1 MSKRDRDG
9 NMRSN
14 EAKQKPAAPVTQ
26 FTPMFSKFRDELDE
40 HHDRRE
46 RIIKASRDVTALSK
60 KMYFFSSFEQNQNEL
75 ANTWTEFSPAKGTL
89 APAHPAGAPL
99 TQHRVNK
106 LGELPNFAQK
116 ELNTRMEEIKNHLT
130 SIEGDI
136 QGINRYRYAYSL
148 RCLEELVEALSF
160 THYLRTQTLISP
172 DDTAAAVPA
181 NVPLTENDYMYGLFD
196 LFGEM
201 MRFATVTTAQT
212 GQLAGVEGRNILQ
225 DIHELS
231 SCFEILP
238 EIPTKDFRGKMEVM
252 RQSVRKVEKLGY
264 GLAIRGTE
272 RPKGWVPDMKE
283 DFDPTSLE

>member
-9 NMRSN
+9 NMRTN
-14 EAKQKPAAPVTQ
+14 ESKPKPEAPKSQ
-26 FTPMFSKFRDELDE
+26 YTPMFEKFRNELDE

-46 RIIKASRDVTALSK
+46 RIIKASRDNLHLPEVNPALTVFTSHTG
-60 KMYFFSSFEQNQNEL
+60 YL
-75 ANTWTEFSPAKGTL
+75 
-89 APAHPAGAPL
+89 HPS
-99 TQHRVNK
+99 RVNK
-106 LGELPNFAQK
+106 LGELPNFAK
-116 ELNTRMEEIKNHLT
+116 KDIATRMEEIKGHL
-130 SIEGDI
+130 SAIEGDI
-136 QGINRYRYAYSL
+136 QGVNRYRYAYSL

-160 THYLRTQTLISP
+160 SHYLKTQTLISME
-172 DDTAAAVPA
+172 DTAAAVPA
-181 NVPLTENDYMYGLFD
+181 NVLITENDYMYGLFD

-212 GQLAGVEGRNILQ
+212 GQLAGEGERNILT

-252 RQSVRKVEKLGY
+252 RTSVRKVERLGY

-283 DFDPTSLE
+283 DFDPSSLD

>member
-9 NMRSN
+9 NMRTH
-14 EAKQKPAAPVTQ
+14 EPKQKPAAPESQ
-26 FTPMFSKFRDELDE
+26 FTPMFMNFRNELDQ

-60 KMYFFSSFEQNQNEL
+60 KI
-75 ANTWTEFSPAKGTL
+75 
-89 APAHPAGAPL
+89 
-99 TQHRVNK
+99 VNK
-106 LGELPNFAQK
+106 LGDLPNFANK
-116 ELNTRMEEIKNHLT
+116 EIATRMEEIKNHLT
-130 SIEGDI
+130 AIEADI
-136 QGINRYRYAYSL
+136 QGINRYRYAHSL

-160 THYLRTQTLISP
+160 SHYLRTQTLISL
-172 DDTAAAVPA
+172 DETAAAVPA
-181 NVPLTENDYMYGLFD
+181 NVSITENDYMYGLFD

-212 GQLAGVEGRNILQ
+212 GQLAGVEGRNILM

-283 DFDPTSLE
+283 DFDPSSLD

>member
-9 NMRSN
+9 NMRTN
-14 EAKQKPAAPVTQ
+14 ESKPKPEAPKSQ
-26 FTPMFSKFRDELDE
+26 YTPMFEKFRNELDE

-60 KMYFFSSFEQNQNEL
+60 KIIFTCQ
-75 ANTWTEFSPAKGTL
+75 
-89 APAHPAGAPL
+89 
-99 TQHRVNK
+99 RVNK
-106 LGELPNFAQK
+106 LGELPNFAK
-116 ELNTRMEEIKNHLT
+116 KDIATRMEEIKGHL
-130 SIEGDI
+130 SAIEGDI
-136 QGINRYRYAYSL
+136 QGVNRYRYAYSL

-160 THYLRTQTLISP
+160 SHYLKTQTLISME
-172 DDTAAAVPA
+172 DTAAAVPA
-181 NVPLTENDYMYGLFD
+181 NVLITENDYMYGLFD

-212 GQLAGVEGRNILQ
+212 GQLAGEGERNILT

-252 RQSVRKVEKLGY
+252 RTSVRKVERLGY

-283 DFDPTSLE
+283 DFDPSSLD

>member
-1 MSKRDRDG
+1 MSKRDREG
-9 NMRSN
+9 NVRVHEN
-14 EAKQKPAAPVTQ
+14 KQKPAAPVTQ
-26 FTPMFSKFRDELDE
+26 FTPMFQKFRDELDE

-60 KMYFFSSFEQNQNEL
+60 KIIFTCQ
-75 ANTWTEFSPAKGTL
+75 
-89 APAHPAGAPL
+89 
-99 TQHRVNK
+99 RVNK

-116 ELNTRMEEIKNHLT
+116 EISTRMEEIKNHLT
-130 SIEGDI
+130 AIEGDI
-136 QGINRYRYAYSL
+136 QGVNRYRYAYSL

-160 THYLRTQTLISP
+160 SHYLRTQTLISLE
-172 DDTAAAVPA
+172 DTTAAVPA

-212 GQLAGVEGRNILQ
+212 GQLAGMEGRNILS

-238 EIPTKDFRGKMEVM
+238 EIPTRDFRGKMEVM

-283 DFDPTSLE
+283 DFDPSSFE

>member
-9 NMRSN
+9 NMRTN
-14 EAKQKPAAPVTQ
+14 ESKPKPEAPKSQ
-26 FTPMFSKFRDELDE
+26 YTPMFEKFRNELDE

-60 KMYFFSSFEQNQNEL
+60 KML
-75 ANTWTEFSPAKGTL
+75 
-89 APAHPAGAPL
+89 L
-99 TQHRVNK
+99 TPSRVNK
-106 LGELPNFAQK
+106 LGELPNFAK
-116 ELNTRMEEIKNHLT
+116 KDIATRMEEIKGHL
-130 SIEGDI
+130 SAIEGDI
-136 QGINRYRYAYSL
+136 QGVNRYRYAYSL

-160 THYLRTQTLISP
+160 SHYLKTQTLISMK
-172 DDTAAAVPA
+172 DTAAAVPA
-181 NVPLTENDYMYGLFD
+181 NVLITENDYMYGLFD

-212 GQLAGVEGRNILQ
+212 GQLAGEGERNILT

-252 RQSVRKVEKLGY
+252 RTSVRKVERLGY

-283 DFDPTSLE
+283 DFDPSSLD

>member
-9 NMRSN
+9 NMRTHES
-14 EAKQKPAAPVTQ
+14 KPKPAAPESQ
-26 FTPMFSKFRDELDE
+26 FTPMFMKFRDELDQ

-46 RIIKASRDVTALSK
+46 RIVKASRDVTALSK
-60 KMYFFSSFEQNQNEL
+60 KIIFTCQ
-75 ANTWTEFSPAKGTL
+75 
-89 APAHPAGAPL
+89 
-99 TQHRVNK
+99 RVNK
-106 LGELPNFAQK
+106 LGDLPNFANK
-116 ELNTRMEEIKNHLT
+116 EIETRMGEIQKHLT
-130 SIEGDI
+130 AIENDI
-136 QGINRYRYAYSL
+136 QGVNRYRYAHSL

-160 THYLRTQTLISP
+160 SHYLRNQTLISEEE
-172 DDTAAAVPA
+172 TAAAVPA
-181 NVPLTENDYMYGLFD
+181 NVSITENDYMFGLFD

-212 GQLAGVEGRNILQ
+212 GQLAGIEGRNILM

-238 EIPTKDFRGKMEVM
+238 EIPTRDFRGKMEVM

-283 DFDPTSLE
+283 DFDPSSLE

>member
-9 NMRSN
+9 NMRTH
-14 EAKQKPAAPVTQ
+14 EPKQKPAAPESQ
-26 FTPMFSKFRDELDE
+26 FTPMFMNFRNELDQ

-60 KMYFFSSFEQNQNEL
+60 KI
-75 ANTWTEFSPAKGTL
+75 
-89 APAHPAGAPL
+89 
-99 TQHRVNK
+99 VNK
-106 LGELPNFAQK
+106 LGDLPNFANK
-116 ELNTRMEEIKNHLT
+116 EIATRMEEIKNHLT
-130 SIEGDI
+130 AIEADI
-136 QGINRYRYAYSL
+136 QGLNRYRYAYSL

-160 THYLRTQTLISP
+160 SHYLRTQTLISP
-172 DDTAAAVPA
+172 DETAAAVPA
-181 NVPLTENDYMYGLFD
+181 NVSITENDYMYGLFD

-212 GQLAGVEGRNILQ
+212 GQLAGVEGRNILM

-283 DFDPTSLE
+283 DFDPSSLD